1 MKDWTESERERQAA
15 VLARKSVV
23 ANVRKGADDMLVA
36 WAKSEGRFVY
46 IGRRVRDI
54 WPESDWA
61 NPFKENKHGD
71 RAQII
76 AAYREHLEHSPAL
89 KMRLPECAARC
100 SAVGATH
107 YRATATCFARGSVNQ
122 PETLHGIYVPSSGF
136 ALGQASRV
144 DATTSAAAGG

>member
-23 ANVRKGADDMLVA
+23 ANVRKGADEMLVE

-54 WPESDWA
+54 WPESDWH

-71 RAQII
+71 RDQVI
-76 AAYREHLEHSPAL
+76 AAYREHLDHSPAL
-89 KMRLPECAARC
+89 KMRLPELRGKVLGCWCHPQPCHGDVLCEAAD
-100 SAVGATH
+100 
-107 YRATATCFARGSVNQ
+107 Q
-122 PETLHGIYVPSSGF
+122 
-136 ALGQASRV
+136 
-144 DATTSAAAGG
+144 SAAQDI